1 MHYPP
6 HVGQAPGPANEVRLE
21 NIWVDGAVIIIVH
34 IELIVTINL
43 VPSSLRTWPLRFEGL
58 LSLID

>member
-34 IELIVTINL
+34 IELIVTIHFGSLQSANL
-43 VPSSLRTWPLRFEGL
+43 AFE
-58 LSLID
+58 I